1 MFLIRIE
8 RYLISAECCK
18 EFLGRIARY
27 LIELG
32 AANSLLGELQVI
44 LLSRVLGVS

>member
-1 MFLIRIE
+1 MRIE
-8 RYLISAECCK
+8 
-18 EFLGRIARY
+18 RY

-44 LLSRVLGVS
+44 LLSRVL

>member
-1 MFLIRIE
+1 MD
-8 RYLISAECCK
+8 
-18 EFLGRIARY
+18 FLGRIARY

-44 LLSRVLGVS
+44 LLSRVL